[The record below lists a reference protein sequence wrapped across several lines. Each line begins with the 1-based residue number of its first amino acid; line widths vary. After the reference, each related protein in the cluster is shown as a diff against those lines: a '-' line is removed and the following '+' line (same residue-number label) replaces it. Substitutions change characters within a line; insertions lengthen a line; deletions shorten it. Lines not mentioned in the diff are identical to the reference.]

1 MAMLSFEELL
11 DSLNNFGV
19 PVREDH
25 EMQKLIQQIFS
36 TIPKGHTFTRETLA
50 RFFETHPESVPI
62 IATCAGLGQEQLKNQ
77 LTLHTGTAGWKTLAK
92 TKADYLVQILDDNF
106 DLVNHTNLQ
115 LNKDWALSD
124 VVLERHLWSR
134 KQGANSVG
142 KGRTIEDE
150 VEKIAQE
157 LSLPYQMRT
166 RFAGLGGSD
175 APCDMAIPLGGHD
188 AQIVVAMKGFNSTG
202 SKLSDA
208 VKEIQDM
215 ARVRLPR
222 QYVFAVIDGIGWLS
236 RKADLKRIYDSW
248 ASQSIDGL
256 YSLNYLD
263 TFRDDL
269 KQAAKRVNLLK

>member
-1 MAMLSFEELL
+1 MSIITFEKFL

-19 PVREDH
+19 PVREDSDT
-25 EMQKLIQQIFS
+25 QLLIQQIFS
-36 TIPKGHTFTRETLA
+36 NIPAGHSFTRDTLA

-77 LTLHTGTAGWKTLAK
+77 LILYTGTAGWKTLAK
-92 TKADYLVQILDDNF
+92 SKADYLVQILDDKF
-106 DLVNHTNLQ
+106 DLVNHVNIQ
-115 LNKDWALSD
+115 LNKEWTLSD

-134 KQGANSVG
+134 KHGANSVG
-142 KGRTIEDE
+142 KGRTVEDE
-150 VEKIAQE
+150 VEKIAQA

-166 RFAGLGGSD
+166 RFTGLGGAD
-175 APCDMAIPLGGHD
+175 ASCDMSIPSGGVE
-188 AQIVVAMKGFNSTG
+188 ARIVVAMKGFNSTG

-222 QYVFAVIDGIGWLS
+222 QYVFAVVDGIGWLS
-236 RKADLKRIYDSW
+236 RKADLRRIYDSW
-248 ASQSIDGL
+248 ISQSIDGL

-263 TFRDDL
+263 QFRKDL
-269 KQAAKRVNLLK
+269 EDAAKRANLLL

>member
-1 MAMLSFEELL
+1 MAIISFNEFL

-19 PVREDH
+19 PVREDL
-25 EMQKLIQQIFS
+25 EMQQQIQEIFS
-36 TIPKGHTFTRETLA
+36 AIPKGHTFTRGTLA
-50 RFFETHPESVPI
+50 NFFEVHPESVPI

-77 LTLHTGTAGWKTLAK
+77 LTLHAGTAGWKTLAK

-106 DLVNHTNLQ
+106 DLVNRTNIQ
-115 LNKDWALSD
+115 LNKDWTLSD

-142 KGRTIEDE
+142 KGRTVEDE
-150 VEKIAQE
+150 VEKIAQA

-166 RFAGLGGSD
+166 RFTGLGGAN
-175 APCDMAIPLGGHD
+175 APCDMSIPTGGPD
-188 AQIVVAMKGFNSTG
+188 ARIVVAMKGFNSTG

-236 RKADLKRIYDSW
+236 RKADLKRIHDAW
-248 ASQSIDGL
+248 VNQSIDGL
-256 YSLNYLD
+256 YSLNHLD
-263 TFRDDL
+263 QFRDDL
-269 KQAAKRVNLLK
+269 KEAAKRVNLI

>member
-1 MAMLSFEELL
+1 MAIITFNEFL

-19 PVREDH
+19 PVRED
-25 EMQKLIQQIFS
+25 QDAQQQIRQIFDA
-36 TIPKGHTFTRETLA
+36 IPQGTTFTRDSLA
-50 RFFETHPESVPI
+50 RFFESHPESVPI
-62 IATCAGLGQEQLKNQ
+62 LVTCAGLGQEQLKNQ

-92 TKADYLVQILDDNF
+92 TKADYLVRILDDHF
-106 DLVNHTNLQ
+106 DLVNQTNIQ
-115 LNKDWALSD
+115 LNKDWTLSD

-142 KGRTIEDE
+142 KGRTVEDE
-150 VEKIAQE
+150 VEKIAQD

-166 RFAGLGGSD
+166 RFSGLGGYD
-175 APCDMAIPLGGHD
+175 APCDIAIPAGGAD
-188 AQIVVAMKGFNSTG
+188 ARIVVAMKGFNSTG

-222 QYVFAVIDGIGWLS
+222 QFVFAVIDGIGWLS

-248 ASQSIDGL
+248 VNQSIDGL
-256 YSLNYLD
+256 YSLNHLD
-263 TFRDDL
+263 KFRCDL
-269 KQAAKRVNLLK
+269 EEAAKRVNLL

>member
-1 MAMLSFEELL
+1 MAMISFEKFLE
-11 DSLNNFGV
+11 SLNNFGV
-19 PVREDH
+19 PVREDN
-25 EMQKLIQQIFS
+25 EMQQQIEEIFS
-36 TIPKGHTFTRETLA
+36 GIPKGHIFTRDTLA
-50 RFFETHPESVPI
+50 KYFESHPESVPI

-115 LNKDWALSD
+115 LNKDWTLSD

-142 KGRTIEDE
+142 KGRTVEDE

-166 RFAGLGGSD
+166 RFTGLGGSD
-175 APCDMAIPLGGHD
+175 APCDMAIPSGGND
-188 AQIVVAMKGFNSTG
+188 ARIVVAMKGFNSTG

-222 QYVFAVIDGIGWLS
+222 QYIFAVVDGIGWLS

-248 ASQSIDGL
+248 AHQSIDGL
-256 YSLNYLD
+256 YSLNHLD
-263 TFRDDL
+263 QFRDDL
-269 KQAAKRVNLLK
+269 KEAAKRAKLL